1 MKHCRKLCRRIR
13 CLDLQTCRV
22 ARQNVLLAKECIDL
36 MMDKLSEATDSG
48 FKALREIEKEK
59 LQTFKAYNKSE
70 KNLLKW
76 VIWFEN

>member
-1 MKHCRKLCRRIR
+1 MHF
-13 CLDLQTCRV
+13 
-22 ARQNVLLAKECIDL
+22 DL
-36 MMDKLSEATDSG
+36 MMDKLSEATDSR

-59 LQTFKAYNKSE
+59 LQTIKSYNKSE